1 MIKDESYDGLPMPR
15 RVFSVA
21 SVSLAVMMAV
31 MDVTIMNL
39 ALPTM
44 SEQMHLMEADTIW
57 VVNSYQIAIIMCLLA
72 MSSIGEIYSYKKVYL
87 VGVSIFTIA
96 SLSCALSTSFMM
108 LVISRLLQGVGAA
121 AMMSI
126 NMTLLR
132 LSYPKHWLGKGI
144 GLNATI
150 VAIASVIGPSLA
162 ALILSVATWHW
173 LFYINIPLGVITLFM
188 GYKSLPENIV
198 KLRGERAFPK
208 RDILLNALF
217 FGSMIMILESISHG
231 FGWPAICAFLVLF
244 VGIGRIYIR
253 RQLKEKYPLFPIDL
267 LRIRLFSLSV
277 LTSIASFTAQMLAMV
292 SVPFFFQQTL
302 GLTESETG
310 FLFTAWP
317 VSIMFAAPLAG
328 SLIGKVNAGIM
339 GGFGLASLSV
349 GIASLALL
357 PADPSYLNIV
367 WRLALCGFGFGI
379 FQSPNNNVLITSAP
393 PSRSGSASGMLA
405 MARLTG
411 QTSGATL
418 VALMFHFFGSG
429 ATSISLWTGACI
441 ALFACIISLSR
452 LKIKA

>member
-1 MIKDESYDGLPMPR
+1 MITDKSYDGLPMPR
-15 RVFSVA
+15 RVFSVV

-57 VVNSYQIAIIMCLLA
+57 VVNSYQLAIIMGLLA
-72 MSSIGEIYSYKKVYL
+72 MASIGEIYSYKKVYL
-87 VGVSIFTIA
+87 VGVSIFTLA
-96 SLSCALSTSFMM
+96 SFSCALSTSFLM

-173 LFYINIPLGVITLFM
+173 LFYINIPLGVVTLFM

-198 KLRGERAFPK
+198 KLSGERAFPK
-208 RDILLNALF
+208 CDILLNALF

-231 FGWPAICAFLVLF
+231 FGWVAVCTFVVLF

-277 LTSIASFTAQMLAMV
+277 VTSIASFTAQMLAMV
-292 SVPFFFQQTL
+292 SVPFYFQHTL

-310 FLFTAWP
+310 LLFTAWP

-328 SLIGKVNAGIM
+328 TLIGKVNAGIM
-339 GGFGLASLSV
+339 GGIGLASLAV
-349 GIASLALL
+349 GIASLAML
-357 PADPSYLNIV
+357 PADSSYLNIV

-418 VALMFHFFGSG
+418 VALMFHIFGSS
-429 ATSISLWTGACI
+429 ATGISLWTGAGV
-441 ALFACIISLSR
+441 ALLACIVSLSR
-452 LKIKA
+452 LTIKA